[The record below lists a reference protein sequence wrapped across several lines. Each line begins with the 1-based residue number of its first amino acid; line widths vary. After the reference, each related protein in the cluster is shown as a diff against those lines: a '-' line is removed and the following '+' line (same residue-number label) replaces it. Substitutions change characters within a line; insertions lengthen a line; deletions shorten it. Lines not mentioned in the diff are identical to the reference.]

1 MKKYLYDITLT
12 DDTAPAKILRL
23 VEPNKTVLE
32 IGCASGT
39 QTQILKEKLGCTVTG
54 VELNPDAA
62 ETAKKYC
69 DRVIVGNIEH
79 LSVKEHLSGGQ
90 YDIIMFA
97 DVLEHLYDPGK
108 VLDNIKGALS
118 DDGYILASIPNAVH
132 ESITFE
138 MLNGRFDYQKYGLL
152 DNTHIRF
159 FTRKTIYQ
167 LFEQA
172 GFIISYVD
180 RVICSDCD
188 TEFNKINRIQK
199 DREILSYIRENNP
212 DSETFQFIIKAHK
225 AREGVRAVY
234 SELIAAQEKIS
245 DLEKSLNE
253 KNSKIRK
260 LESNIEWMENR
271 LQYSFMKKLRSVF
284 GNTR

>member
-23 VEPNKTVLE
+23 IEPNKAVLE

-39 QTQILKEKLGCTVTG
+39 QTQILKEQFGCTVTG
-54 VELNPDAA
+54 IELDPDAA
-62 ETAKKYC
+62 ETARKYC
-69 DRVIVGNIEH
+69 DRLIVGNIEH
-79 LSVKEHLSGGQ
+79 LSLKEHLPRAQ

-108 VLDNIKGALS
+108 VLNNIKEALS
-118 DDGYILASIPNAVH
+118 DDGYILASIPNVVH
-132 ESITFE
+132 ESIIFE
-138 MLNGRFDYQKYGLL
+138 ILNGRFDYQKYGLL

-172 GFIISYVD
+172 GFVISYID

-188 TEFNKINRIQK
+188 TEFNKINRTEK
-199 DREILSYIRENNP
+199 DRKILDYVRERNP
-212 DSETFQFIIKAHK
+212 DSETFQFIVKAYK
-225 AREGVRAVY
+225 AREGARGVY

-245 DLEKSLNE
+245 DLQKSMKEKD
-253 KNSKIRK
+253 SKIGT
-260 LESNIEWMENR
+260 LESNMKWMENR
-271 LQYSFMKKLRSVF
+271 LPYSFIKKLRGVF